1 MHLLIKD
8 AQLMKQERK
17 VEEGG
22 SLAPNGI
29 QSHDLQNTKRVLNIC
44 LVEAIFPQEPFNVE
58 DRTICFIS

>member
-1 MHLLIKD
+1 
-8 AQLMKQERK
+8 MKQERK
-17 VEEGG
+17 EEEGG